1 MITQAEA
8 VAWLNYANGKY
19 WDFDGL
25 YGKQCVD
32 LFNFYYRQL
41 TGVSPYARGYGV
53 EGAKDLWNV
62 PTDVFTK
69 LPNTPT
75 LMPQPGD
82 VMIYGPSWG
91 GGYGHVE
98 MVLYTSATGATVVGN
113 NMSGDPSK
121 VATSA
126 YRTWAKINSGLIG
139 VMRPKWTGGADV
151 IIGTGDNWRWRMN
164 RIHRQLVG
172 NWDMGDDT
180 WNAIKGK
187 DAWKIVEE
195 WSDHPSANKLLE
207 YQVTGEMATKDNW
220 PAQIHTLQAQYAEA
234 RALAEATLA
243 DSTSTKAQ
251 LKEALAKVTALE
263 NNPIIK
269 EVPVYTY
276 DKASVDAILDTNT
289 KVTSI
294 YNYFVGQF
302 KTFFKYIKKDK

>member
-8 VAWLNYANGKY
+8 LGWLNYANGKF

-53 EGAKDLWNV
+53 PGAKDLWYV
-62 PTDVFTK
+62 ATDVFTK
-69 LPNTPT
+69 IPDSSKLI
-75 LMPQPGD
+75 PQPGD
-82 VMIYGPSWG
+82 VLIYGRTWG
-91 GGYGHVE
+91 KGYGHVE

-126 YRTWAKINSGLIG
+126 YRTWAGMTGLIG
-139 VMRPKWTGGADV
+139 VMRPNWSAGGATGM
-151 IIGTGDNWRWRMN
+151 IIGTGDNWRWRFN

-180 WNAIKGK
+180 WNAIKGQ
-187 DAWKIVEE
+187 DAWKVVEG
-195 WSDHPSANKLLE
+195 WSDHPNSNKLLE
-207 YQVTGEMATKDNW
+207 LQVMGETAARDNW
-220 PAQIHTLQAQYAEA
+220 AGQIATLQAQ
-234 RALAEATLA
+234 LA
-243 DSTSTKAQ
+243 DAKKNVEAVLADNTASKAQ
-251 LKEALAKVTALE
+251 LRDALARVVELE
-263 NNPIIK
+263 NTPIIK
-269 EVPVYTY
+269 EVPVYTH
-276 DKASVDAILDTNT
+276 DEET
-289 KVTSI
+289 KRMISSI

-302 KTFFKYIKKDK
+302 KSFAKYIKK

>member
-1 MITQAEA
+1 
-8 VAWLNYANGKY
+8 
-19 WDFDGL
+19 
-25 YGKQCVD
+25 
-32 LFNFYYRQL
+32 
-41 TGVSPYARGYGV
+41 
-53 EGAKDLWNV
+53 
-62 PTDVFTK
+62 
-69 LPNTPT
+69 
-75 LMPQPGD
+75 
-82 VMIYGPSWG
+82 
-91 GGYGHVE
+91 
-98 MVLYTSATGATVVGN
+98 
-113 NMSGDPSK
+113 
-121 VATSA
+121 
-126 YRTWAKINSGLIG
+126 
-139 VMRPKWTGGADV
+139 
-151 IIGTGDNWRWRMN
+151 
-164 RIHRQLVG
+164 
-172 NWDMGDDT
+172 MGDDT

-234 RALAEATLA
+234 KALAEATLA